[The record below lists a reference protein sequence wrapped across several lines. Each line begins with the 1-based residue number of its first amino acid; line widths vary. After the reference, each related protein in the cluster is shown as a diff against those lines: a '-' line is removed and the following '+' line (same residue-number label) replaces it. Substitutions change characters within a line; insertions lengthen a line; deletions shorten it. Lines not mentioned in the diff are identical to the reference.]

1 MRAAPPSASSTSTIS
16 SASASSP
23 HAYTLLM
30 PGPSEA
36 SNPDQAEADT
46 QFHHGLD
53 ALADGNLDQAI
64 LHLQQALAL
73 NPHHSDA
80 AHGLIRALDQSGRSE
95 EALAATHTLILAN
108 PDDVL
113 ARTSLSMIYQRMGK
127 IPEAE
132 KAALDAKLLDW
143 KHQLRATPE
152 APASVPDPFANEDH
166 A

>member
-1 MRAAPPSASSTSTIS
+1 MADSSPAAAPNA
-16 SASASSP
+16 
-23 HAYTLLM
+23 
-30 PGPSEA
+30 
-36 SNPDQAEADT
+36 AEANAAFY
-46 QFHHGLD
+46 QGLD
-53 ALADGNLDQAI
+53 SLAAGNLYEAI
-64 LHLQQALAL
+64 TSLRRALEL
-73 NPHHSDA
+73 NPHHHDA

-95 EALAATHTLILAN
+95 EALAATHALILAS

-113 ARTSLSMIYQRMGK
+113 ARTSLSMIYQRMGM

-152 APASVPDPFANEDH
+152 APASVPDPFANDDH